1 MQSNRFRDRLERKSP
16 ETQRQWFC
24 RQVFNFRRR
33 PAPGARG
40 WRRLAEAP
48 ERGLHF
54 QKTLIPIHEWF
65 LRPKQDGAA
74 ACRGYVRDRRS
85 PPVAF
90 ERSIPGPYNS
100 WLVFSR
106 HFSTQPKL
114 SLMDNLKIILYP
126 HPTLRHVSKPLK
138 RIDAEV
144 QAIVRKMFELMYEH
158 RGVGLAA
165 NQVDLPYRLFIV
177 NLAGKSGE
185 GEELVFINPVL
196 SRPRGLAEAEEGCLS
211 LPELYAPVKRAEKIT
226 LDAFNLQGEGVHRE
240 LDGLF
245 ARVAQHETDHLD
257 GKLLIDRLSTT
268 AELGVRESLAHFE
281 DDFQS
286 RRAHGD
292 IPNDT
297 AIGARLKELEK
308 ARA

>member
-1 MQSNRFRDRLERKSP
+1 
-16 ETQRQWFC
+16 
-24 RQVFNFRRR
+24 
-33 PAPGARG
+33 
-40 WRRLAEAP
+40 
-48 ERGLHF
+48 
-54 QKTLIPIHEWF
+54 
-65 LRPKQDGAA
+65 
-74 ACRGYVRDRRS
+74 
-85 PPVAF
+85 
-90 ERSIPGPYNS
+90 
-100 WLVFSR
+100 
-106 HFSTQPKL
+106 
-114 SLMDNLKIILYP
+114 MDNLKIILYP

-144 QAIVRKMFELMYEH
+144 QAIVRRMFELMYEH

-185 GEELVFINPVL
+185 GEEQVFINPIL

-226 LDAFNLQGEGVHRE
+226 IDAFNLSGESVHLE

-268 AELGVRESLAHFE
+268 AELGVREALARFE
-281 DDFQS
+281 NDFEY

-292 IPNDT
+292 IPNNT
-297 AIGARLKELEK
+297 AITSRLSELEK
-308 ARA
+308 ART